1 MGIFTRFR
9 DIVSS
14 NINGMLDKA
23 EDPEKLIKMMIQ
35 EMEDTV
41 IELKSACAGVMA
53 DTKKI
58 ARQLQAVEYR
68 TDYWDD
74 KANLAVKK
82 GRDDLAR
89 DALLEKRRSSQR
101 GESLQNELTEHNALL
116 EQYKDDIRQ
125 LEEKLKLAR
134 EKERI
139 LVQRHIHA
147 TRKKRAREEMR
158 RVDSADTILKFEE
171 LEQRIE
177 FMEAEADLIN
187 SRHKPLLEEELERLA
202 FDEEIE
208 RELQLLKSPPL
219 DKMEKRVESLETI
232 LDNQEREEIN
242 HEQL

>member
-9 DIVSS
+9 DIISS

-187 SRHKPLLEEELERLA
+187 SGHKQLLEEELERLA

>member
-53 DTKKI
+53 DTKKVE
-58 ARQLQAVEYR
+58 RQLQAVEYR
-68 TDYWDD
+68 TLYWDD

-177 FMEAEADLIN
+177 YMEAEADLIN
-187 SRHKPLLEEELERLA
+187 SGHKPLLEEELERLA

>member
-1 MGIFTRFR
+1 
-9 DIVSS
+9 
-14 NINGMLDKA
+14 
-23 EDPEKLIKMMIQ
+23 
-35 EMEDTV
+35 
-41 IELKSACAGVMA
+41 
-53 DTKKI
+53 
-58 ARQLQAVEYR
+58 
-68 TDYWDD
+68 
-74 KANLAVKK
+74 
-82 GRDDLAR
+82 
-89 DALLEKRRSSQR
+89 
-101 GESLQNELTEHNALL
+101 LTQHNTLL
-116 EQYKDDIRQ
+116 EQYEDDIRQ

-134 EKERI
+134 DKERI
-139 LVQRHIHA
+139 LIQRHIHA
-147 TRKKRAREEMR
+147 ARKKRAREEMR

-187 SRHKPLLEEELERLA
+187 SGHKPLLEEELERLA

>member
-9 DIVSS
+9 DIISS

-41 IELKSACAGVMA
+41 IELKSACAGVVA
-53 DTKKI
+53 DTKTVE
-58 ARQLQAVEYR
+58 RQLQAVDYR
-68 TDYWDD
+68 TGYWDD

-89 DALLEKRRSSQR
+89 DALLEKRRYSQR
-101 GESLQNELTEHNALL
+101 RDSLQNELSEHDALL
-116 EQYKDDIRQ
+116 EQYKDDIQQ

-147 TRKKRAREEMR
+147 ARKKRAREEMR

-177 FMEAEADLIN
+177 FMEAEADLIDFG
-187 SRHKPLLEEELERLA
+187 HKPMLEEELERLA

>member
-1 MGIFTRFR
+1 
-9 DIVSS
+9 
-14 NINGMLDKA
+14 MLDKA

-53 DTKKI
+53 DTKKVE
-58 ARQLQAVEYR
+58 RQLQAVEYR
-68 TDYWDD
+68 TLYWDD

-101 GESLQNELTEHNALL
+101 ADSLRNELTQHNTLL
-116 EQYKDDIRQ
+116 EQYEDDIRQ

-134 EKERI
+134 DKERI
-139 LVQRHIHA
+139 LIQRHIHA
-147 TRKKRAREEMR
+147 ARKKRAREEMR

-177 FMEAEADLIN
+177 YMEAEADLIN
-187 SRHKPLLEEELERLA
+187 SGHKPLLEEELERLA